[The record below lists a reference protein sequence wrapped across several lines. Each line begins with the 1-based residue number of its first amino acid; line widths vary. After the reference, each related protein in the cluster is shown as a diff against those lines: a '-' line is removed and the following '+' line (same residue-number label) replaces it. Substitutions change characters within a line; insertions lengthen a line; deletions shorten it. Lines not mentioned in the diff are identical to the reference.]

1 VVRLFSGD
9 SFSAFSLL
17 GIFPGPTFALWTYT
31 DGMLGDNGRFPLRLI
46 IGDALIILV
55 PALVVLVMY
64 LFWDVVAGV
73 E

>member
-1 VVRLFSGD
+1 
-9 SFSAFSLL
+9 
-17 GIFPGPTFALWTYT
+17 
-31 DGMLGDNGRFPLRLI
+31 MLGDNGRFPLRLI